1 VLRQRFYVTELAGA
15 DVLKEMQP
23 KDKEIKRITFM
34 EQSQEQTATLQVVAF
49 NGSARKNGNTS
60 ILLRLVLQEL
70 EQEGVATEL
79 IEMSGTT
86 IHGCLACRK
95 CSTRKDG
102 RCSQADDMGNVYI
115 EKMAQ
120 ADGILL
126 GSPTYVADVSPE
138 IKALMDRACLVSK
151 ANGGLLRHKVGA
163 AVVAVRRAGAIHAF
177 DALNHFFLIN
187 EMIIPGS
194 SYWNIGIGWEPGE
207 VEKDAEGIRT
217 MKVLGQNM
225 AWLLQ
230 RVAEAKMPEPVAH

>member
-1 VLRQRFYVTELAGA
+1 MNKL
-15 DVLKEMQP
+15 
-23 KDKEIKRITFM
+23 
-34 EQSQEQTATLQVVAF
+34 QEHPTTLTVVAF
-49 NGSARKNGNTS
+49 NGSARRNGNTS
-60 ILLRLVLQEL
+60 ILLRYVLEEL
-70 EQEGVATEL
+70 EKDGIATEL
-79 IEMSGTT
+79 IQIGGAN

-115 EKMAQ
+115 EKMAR

-151 ANGGLLRHKVGA
+151 ANGGMFRRKVGA
-163 AVVAVRRAGAIHAF
+163 ALVAVRRAGAIHAF
-177 DALNHFFLIN
+177 DTLNHFFLIN
-187 EMIIPGS
+187 QMIVPGS

-207 VEKDAEGIRT
+207 VENDAEGIRT
-217 MKVLGQNM
+217 MKVLGENM

-230 RVAEAKMPEPVAH
+230 KVAETKREEAFAHDGQG